1 VHYFLCTPVQEEEL
15 EPDERD
21 QDAMSAG
28 DVYDTKSAAS
38 EMAIGGAMGGE
49 WVELSASRSRAELPA
64 ADVNEIESKARIDAR
79 APVGFY
85 DWKNI

>member
-1 VHYFLCTPVQEEEL
+1 MPAVESVE
-15 EPDERD
+15 
-21 QDAMSAG
+21 MSKQ
-28 DVYDTKSAAS
+28 VYDTKSAAS